1 MRIETRTL
9 RRAAVGL
16 VLALAWPAVTTA
28 QSITAAERDALVRQ
42 VVARGGQPGD
52 LDGLLRVV
60 DQAVAASLP
69 STPLVNKIREG
80 LAKNVAVARIDP
92 VVRRLAA
99 DLGTADR
106 LVRDLV
112 PGSGGASRQAAV
124 GQLGEALS
132 SDVTPEEV
140 RSLFE
145 ALAGTSAASAGRLA
159 SAARALAF
167 IKDANLPA
175 ADGSGVVAEAA
186 RRGFRDDE
194 IVDLGREVKRRE
206 LDYQSGR
213 ATLQALRSAIAR
225 GERPEQLFPA
235 IRPDTVERPARPDVT
250 PERPV
255 RPERV
260 EPTRPTPVERPS
272 LPERPQRP

>member
-1 MRIETRTL
+1 
-9 RRAAVGL
+9 
-16 VLALAWPAVTTA
+16 
-28 QSITAAERDALVRQ
+28 
-42 VVARGGQPGD
+42 
-52 LDGLLRVV
+52 VV

-132 SDVTPEEV
+132 SDVTPEEA

-145 ALAGTSAASAGRLA
+145 ELAGTGAASAGGLA

-167 IKDANLPA
+167 IKDANHPA